1 MKNAEYNIL
10 VLLTIILLDK
20 FCIGLIGFIYTKYA
34 VPGIRV
40 YYTAYL
46 RDVLI
51 NMSCYLLLPPPLQS
65 YACYHMVYTLALMN
79 ERKN

>member
-40 YYTAYL
+40 YYTA
-46 RDVLI
+46 
-51 NMSCYLLLPPPLQS
+51 
-65 YACYHMVYTLALMN
+65 
-79 ERKN
+79 